1 MKTFKLHLIRHGLT
15 EGNLNGLYLGSG
27 TDLPLCPAGWEQL
40 AGLAARF
47 AYPQVGTVFTSPL
60 LRCTQTAQL
69 LFPAAQHTYELQ
81 DLREAGFG
89 VFDGKPIRE
98 LMNDPDFAK
107 WMQPGS
113 GFLPE
118 GAEPTAAFH
127 TRCGEALLKLFE
139 FMIKSGIE
147 EAACVTHGGVI
158 MSMLAQHALPQRP
171 AEQWMADPGCGYTV
185 QTTVPMWMRD
195 RLVEA
200 VQIQPL
206 GYLDAADEA
215 AD

>member
-15 EGNLNGLYLGSG
+15 DGNLNGLYLGSG
-27 TDLPLCPAGWEQL
+27 TDLPLNEAGRSQL
-40 AGLAARF
+40 RGLKARF
-47 AYPQVGTVFTSPL
+47 AYPQVGVVFTSPL
-60 LRCTQTAQL
+60 CRAVQSAQL
-69 LFPAAQHTYELQ
+69 LFPDSAHTYELQ
-81 DLREAGFG
+81 DLREADFG
-89 VFDGKPIRE
+89 VFDGKPLQE
-98 LMNDPDFAK
+98 LMQDPDFAL

-113 GFLPE
+113 GFVPE

-127 TRCGEALLKLFE
+127 KRCGEALLKLFE

-171 AEQWMADPGCGYTV
+171 AEQWMTDPGCGYTV
-185 QTTVPMWMRD
+185 QTTVQMWMRD

-200 VQIQPL
+200 VQIQPA
-206 GYLDAADEA
+206 GYLEA
-215 AD
+215 AAPEQE